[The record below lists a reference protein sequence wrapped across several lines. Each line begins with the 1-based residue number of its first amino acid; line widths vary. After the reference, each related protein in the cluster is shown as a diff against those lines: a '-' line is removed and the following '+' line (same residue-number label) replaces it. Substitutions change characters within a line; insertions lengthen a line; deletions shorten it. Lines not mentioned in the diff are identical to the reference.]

1 MSIFSLRTYSALE
14 SLEPEFVGRFRAAMD
29 DDLNT
34 PEALAVLFD
43 LARELNRSREEG
55 GPRAAELAATLR
67 YVGEVLG
74 LLQQDPEAFL
84 RGTPG
89 RGASG
94 GAEASAGLVEEQVE
108 ALIAERAAA
117 RARKDWKEADR
128 VRKVL
133 SDQGIVLED
142 GAGGTTWRRA

>member
-1 MSIFSLRTYSALE
+1 M
-14 SLEPEFVGRFRAAMD
+14 
-29 DDLNT
+29 
-34 PEALAVLFD
+34 
-43 LARELNRSREEG
+43 
-55 GPRAAELAATLR
+55 
-67 YVGEVLG
+67 
-74 LLQQDPEAFL
+74 
-84 RGTPG
+84 
-89 RGASG
+89 
-94 GAEASAGLVEEQVE
+94 EEQVE